1 MKHVISTSFCVR
13 GRVQGR
19 SNQVSKIS
27 TISFLLMQAQE
38 LTQELTQELPA
49 TRVCSLPFSV
59 HLCQLSALMLVVALS
74 PAVSTLVG
82 TRPALSHRAISRM
95 IGGGISRIRSRR
107 MSRRRLWSAFASTL
121 VARASG
127 LIRGLPVLIN
137 ITPVSLT
144 LLRSLILSFSP
155 ATRSRLS

>member
-19 SNQVSKIS
+19 SNQVSKKIS
-27 TISFLLMQAQE
+27 TINFLLMQAQE

-59 HLCQLSALMLVVALS
+59 HFCQLSALMLVVALS

-82 TRPALSHRAISRM
+82 TRPALSHRTISRM
-95 IGGGISRIRSRR
+95 VGGSISRIRSRR
-107 MSRRRLWSAFASTL
+107 MSRRRLWSAFASTR

-127 LIRGLPVLIN
+127 LIRDLPVLI
-137 ITPVSLT
+137 ITPVSLN
-144 LLRSLILSFSP
+144 LLRSLILLFSP
-155 ATRSRLS
+155 ATRTRLS